1 MNLNHRMVLSDLM
14 SENLKKEITKLS
26 SFTGINM
33 TMTAVDAS
41 VLSMWI
47 LSSIFTHNLSLIMPI
62 ECSHFSINPIW
73 KLKCASTSYHQ
84 FNGKRSFQTNTQ
96 SPKKLMTPFCT
107 HPIAHQL
114 TNSPSLN
121 SLNFANLQTL
131 LTLDSPFSLK
141 PNYSRLTFTALL
153 LVTTNNSKTKIFTT

>member
-26 SFTGINM
+26 SFTGINT
-33 TMTAVDAS
+33 TMTAVDVS

-47 LSSIFTHNLSLIMPI
+47 LSSIFTPNLSLIMPI

-73 KLKCASTSYHQ
+73 KPKCASTSYHQ
-84 FNGKRSFQTNTQ
+84 FNGKKFCLTNTQ
-96 SPKKLMTPFCT
+96 SPKRLLTPFCT
-107 HPIAHQL
+107 HLIAHQL
-114 TNSPSLN
+114 TNSLLLN

-131 LTLDSPFSLK
+131 QTLDSPFSHK
-141 PNYSRLTFTALL
+141 QNYYRLTFTALL